1 MFSEAVYNNART
13 IPAQLCEQ
21 LLRLGL
27 QLLPGAHPIF
37 ILKCALLAAL
47 LCTGLLD
54 NGREVA
60 ALSGPLETPGSEDSM
75 GCLARLLPLLWYCNR
90 AGFLALWKALASSTT
105 KVGSDLLDTIRRC
118 SSASNDKWALAL
130 REVRSKDFSGP
141 SLELQ
146 PLEDLVS
153 KKGLA
158 TGALTFPPTAL
169 LHAMGSA
176 FLDASKSLSE
186 YLRKSCEAPFGAS
199 QQVYHI
205 LCEEGSPCESLAGSY
220 LSATVSLTAPLN
232 TGLVELYKILSPTTS
247 KIDPSLFNGFFES
260 ADRLSVHSSGN
271 EQSSWFSAV

>member
-1 MFSEAVYNNART
+1 MFSESVYHNSRT

-60 ALSGPLETPGSEDSM
+60 ALHGPLETPSSEDSM
-75 GCLARLLPLLWYCNR
+75 GCLARLLPLLWFCNR
-90 AGFLALWKALASSTT
+90 AGFLGLWKGLASSTT
-105 KVGSDLLDTIRRC
+105 KVGSDLLDTLRRC
-118 SSASNDKWALAL
+118 SSASNDEWALAL

-141 SLELQ
+141 SLELK
-146 PLEDLVS
+146 PLANLVS
-153 KKGLA
+153 KDGLA
-158 TGALTFPPTAL
+158 ADALVFPSAEL

-176 FLDASKSLSE
+176 FLDASKNLSAW
-186 YLRKSCEAPFGAS
+186 LRSAKDAPFGSS
-199 QQVYHI
+199 QQVYQI
-205 LCEEGSPCESLAGSY
+205 FTQEGSPCESQAGSY
-220 LSATVSLTAPLN
+220 LSASLSMSAPLN
-232 TGLVELYKILSPTTS
+232 TGLDELYKIISPTTM
-247 KIDPSLFNGFFES
+247 KISPDLFNRFFES
-260 ADRLSVHSSGN
+260 TDRLSVHSSGN